1 LLILS
6 TILNRLW
13 VSLLLPPNGPDLLIT
28 WALFCGY
35 WLATIPS
42 GLINTLVNF
51 EPIEVW
57 LNLEMYR
64 DGLRLYGNRQAV
76 KLMAMLLVWVTI
88 EELICRAFLVPLS
101 FERLSLQD
109 RANWMGIAVLVASAR
124 YVFGYRRLHSLLNQR
139 RFFILAALLEL
150 GCFLTYV
157 WTESLWLTVF
167 FHWLVVVVWLLP
179 LGGRYQLQRYNKLSA
194 LGHSKSKLYSKD

>member
-13 VSLLLPPNGPDLLIT
+13 VSLLVPPNGPDLLIT
-28 WALFCGY
+28 WALFCVY

-76 KLMAMLLVWVTI
+76 KLMAMLLVWVII
-88 EELICRAFLVPLS
+88 EELLCRACLVPLV
-101 FERLSLQD
+101 FEQLPLSQKLPWLGF
-109 RANWMGIAVLVASAR
+109 AWLVAIAR
-124 YVFGYRRLHSLLNQR
+124 YVLGYRHIHPLFKNR
-139 RFFILAALLEL
+139 RFLALAALLEL
-150 GCFLTYV
+150 GCLMVYIG
-157 WTESLWLTVF
+157 TESLWLTVF

-179 LGGRYQLQRYNKLSA
+179 LGGRYQLQRYKLLA
-194 LGHSKSKLYSKD
+194 FEHSKSKLYPNK

>member
-1 LLILS
+1 MLILS

-13 VSLLLPPNGPDLLIT
+13 VSLLFPPNGPDLLIT

-35 WLATIPS
+35 WLITIPS

-76 KLMAMLLVWVTI
+76 KLMAMLLVWVII
-88 EELICRAFLVPLS
+88 EELICRACLVPLN
-101 FERLSLQD
+101 FERLSVQD
-109 RANWMGIAVLVASAR
+109 KVTWTGVAGLVASAR
-124 YVFGYRRLHSLLNQR
+124 YVFCYRHLHPLFSQR
-139 RFFILAALLEL
+139 RFLVLAALLEL
-150 GCFLTYV
+150 GCLLTYIG
-157 WTESLWLTVF
+157 TESLWLTVF

-179 LGGRYQLQRYNKLSA
+179 LGGRYQLQKYQILTRGQPDSNPYL
-194 LGHSKSKLYSKD
+194 KD